1 MKLNVVADFSEG
13 RAREL
18 RQRRLIEEQENI
30 ENCFNPG
37 ELYHR
42 LSRARIDIW
51 YLSALAKGDVTR
63 HHEVRQSLFFEG
75 MRGLKA
81 LINSNS

>member
-1 MKLNVVADFSEG
+1 RNVVADFSED
-13 RAREL
+13 RSREH
-18 RQRRLIEEQENI
+18 RQRRLIEEQEKI
-30 ENCFNPG
+30 ENCFNHG

-51 YLSALAKGDVTR
+51 YLPALAKRDVTKN
-63 HHEVRQSLFFEG
+63 HDLRQSLFLEG
-75 MRGLKA
+75 MRGMTA